1 MRTFTRGLFGLILA
15 AFVSFGFTF
24 SPAIAGEAEDNFT
37 KILIAESPW
46 QQDWETLSRSGTV
59 ELSFSVG
66 KGNNLTGKLANFSG
80 ANQYA
85 DTPIKDISVKGS
97 EVHFVNARSGTEF
110 TYRLNA
116 DGTMSGTFE
125 GISNRGNYVN
135 GTMKATPA
143 SGAKK

>member
-1 MRTFTRGLFGLILA
+1 MRTFIRGLFGLILA

-37 KILIAESPW
+37 KTLVANSPW
-46 QQDWETLSRSGTV
+46 QQEWETCCRSGTV
-59 ELSFSVG
+59 KLSFSISKDG
-66 KGNNLTGKLANFSG
+66 NLTGKLFNFSG
-80 ANQYA
+80 ATA

-97 EVHFVNARSGTEF
+97 ELRFVNARSGTAF
-110 TYRLNA
+110 TYHLNS

-125 GISNRGNYVN
+125 GTSSRGNHFE

-143 SGAKK
+143 SGAKN

>member
-37 KILIAESPW
+37 KTFVAHSPW
-46 QQDWETLSRSGTV
+46 QQKWETFSRSGTV
-59 ELSFSVG
+59 ELSFYISED
-66 KGNNLTGKLANFSG
+66 GNLAGKLFNFSG
-80 ANQYA
+80 ANVYD
-85 DTPIKDISVKGS
+85 DTPIKDISVNGS
-97 EVHFVNARSGTEF
+97 ELRFVNARSGTAF
-110 TYRLNA
+110 KYRLNS

-125 GISNRGNYVN
+125 GTSSSGNHVE

-143 SGAKK
+143 SGAKN

>member
-24 SPAIAGEAEDNFT
+24 SPAIAVGAEDNFT
-37 KILIAESPW
+37 KTLVADSPW
-46 QQDWETLSRSGTV
+46 QTKWETFSRSGTV
-59 ELSFSVG
+59 ELSFSISED
-66 KGNNLTGKLANFSG
+66 GKLAGKLFNFSG
-80 ANQYA
+80 KNVYA
-85 DTPIKDISVKGS
+85 DTPIKDISVNVSG
-97 EVHFVNARSGTEF
+97 VRFVNARSGTAF
-110 TYRLNA
+110 TYRLNV

-125 GISNRGNYVN
+125 GTSSRGNQVE